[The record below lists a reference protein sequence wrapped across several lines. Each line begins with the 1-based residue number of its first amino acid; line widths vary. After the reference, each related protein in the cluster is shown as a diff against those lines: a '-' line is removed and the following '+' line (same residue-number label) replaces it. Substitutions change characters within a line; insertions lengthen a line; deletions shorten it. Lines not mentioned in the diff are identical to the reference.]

1 MGLGAVRDPQAT
13 SFFCII
19 DINASSLHRF
29 LPHTPLSNKAGKQTD
44 TDCHDDE
51 LHQRLSHHHNRR
63 HPHGIGQRESQRQNH
78 QRVTPTPP
86 MRAASL
92 IVVGLLLLIVI
103 VLALAGATALR
114 SAQKH
119 RPDPAASV
127 AATKQAIEKGMGK

>member
-1 MGLGAVRDPQAT
+1 MGLGEVRDPQAT

-63 HPHGIGQRESQRQNH
+63 HPHGIGQRESSMNTLFEWRMTP
-78 QRVTPTPP
+78 RASVVEKKSWSTPT
-86 MRAASL
+86 S
-92 IVVGLLLLIVI
+92 
-103 VLALAGATALR
+103 
-114 SAQKH
+114 
-119 RPDPAASV
+119 
-127 AATKQAIEKGMGK
+127 